1 MTMRKPLS
9 RPFTLACVTSAWLHP
24 HGPACA
30 QPGTLDP
37 SFAGFGSNAF
47 TTGEFFYG
55 DYAVAVAP
63 DGSIYACGSASNGD
77 AARAIVVHVQSN
89 GLLDTDFGNQGFF
102 RLGLGFEVRTHDL
115 LLTPEGDLVVA
126 GHTQSDTT
134 GYDGLL
140 FKLTPDGSLDASFG
154 NGGLAFFSGPNDQR
168 FYGLHR
174 DASGRLVAAGSTLT
188 NNTPDALVVRFTAN
202 GAVDTGFGENGAWSE
217 GTFGETEEL
226 LAITGMPDGG
236 FVAGG
241 YTTQG
246 PVTQALLVR
255 VSEDGASVNA
265 FGNDGLLQPVVPGYT
280 SSVYELAT
288 KGDTIIACG
297 NYFVTGNVRN
307 MFVLQA
313 LSTGAAVSGFGDAN
327 GVSVIDVNDAETA
340 RALAVQP
347 DGKVIICGE
356 SGESGFSAAQDF
368 LIARLN
374 TDGTLDATF
383 GTSTGYTLS
392 EINGLGTWAFD
403 LALAADGRIVVAGGL
418 GTAGNLGFVVARYL
432 NDGPFTSVPETPP
445 ADALFAVHPLPASNG
460 PVHLTSAKPITSG
473 TRAMVLDALGR
484 TVMDLPLPGIPAS
497 GTVSL
502 DLNDLVPGS
511 YRLRV
516 DGVAGSCALVIAR

>member
-1 MTMRKPLS
+1 MHLLS
-9 RPFTLACVTSAWLHP
+9 LRWAAAAGLLGAWLLSQA
-24 HGPACA
+24 PARA
-30 QPGTLDP
+30 QAGILDP

-77 AARAIVVHVQSN
+77 VVRAIVVHVQSN

-115 LLTPEGDLVVA
+115 LLTPEGDLIVA
-126 GHTQSDTT
+126 GYAQSDTT

-154 NGGLAFFSGPNDQR
+154 DQGLAFFSGPNDQR
-168 FYGLHR
+168 FYGIHR
-174 DASGRLVAAGSTLT
+174 DAAGRLVAAGSTLT

-202 GAVDTGFGENGAWSE
+202 GTIDTGFGVNGAWSE

-226 LAITGMPDGG
+226 IAITGMPDGG

-246 PVTQALLVR
+246 PITAALLAR
-255 VSEDGASVNA
+255 VDANGAAVPS
-265 FGNDGLLQPVVPGYT
+265 FGGDGLVQPALPGYT

-307 MFVLQA
+307 MFALQA
-313 LSTGAAVSGFGDAN
+313 LPDGSLDPAYGDNA
-327 GVSVIDVNDAETA
+327 GVAVIDVNDAETA
-340 RALAVQP
+340 RALAVQT
-347 DGKVIICGE
+347 DGKVLICGE

-383 GTSTGYTLS
+383 GTSAGYTLS

-403 LALAADGRIVVAGGL
+403 LDLAPDGRIVVAGGL

-432 NDGPFTSVPETPP
+432 NDGPFTSVPETRP
-445 ADALFAVHPLPASNG
+445 ADALFAVHPLPAGNG
-460 PVHLTSAKPITSG
+460 PVYLTSAEPITSG
-473 TRAMVLDALGR
+473 TRAMVIDALGR
-484 TVMDLPLPGIPAS
+484 TVLDLPLPGIPAGGS
-497 GTVSL
+497 VSL
-502 DLNDLVPGS
+502 DLNHLVPGN

-516 DGVAGSCALVIAR
+516 DGAAGSTALVIAR